1 MMITP
6 IRNEKDYKR
15 TIKRIEEIWD
25 TKDKKLRDELDV
37 ISTLVDLYEET
48 HFNILPP
55 DPIEAI
61 KFRMEQMGLKKTDIS
76 PLLGGNNRVS
86 EILSRK
92 RALTVE
98 MIRNLNKKLNIP
110 AESLIS
116 QQSTHCVQQVLRAAR
131 ATTSLGRVL

>member
-1 MMITP
+1 MITP

-76 PLLGGNNRVS
+76 SLLGGNNRVS

-116 QQSTHCVQQVLRAAR
+116 
-131 ATTSLGRVL
+131 

>member
-1 MMITP
+1 MITP

-116 QQSTHCVQQVLRAAR
+116 
-131 ATTSLGRVL
+131 

>member
-15 TIKRIEEIWD
+15 TVKRIEEIWD

-37 ISTLVDLYEET
+37 LSTLVDLYEET
-48 HFNILPP
+48 HYNILPP

-98 MIRNLNKKLNIP
+98 MIRNLNKKLKIP

-116 QQSTHCVQQVLRAAR
+116 
-131 ATTSLGRVL
+131 

>member
-1 MMITP
+1 MTIRP
-6 IRNEKDYKR
+6 IKSKKDYQNALSR
-15 TIKRIEEIWD
+15 LEEIFD
-25 TKDKKLRDELDV
+25 SRPGTSEGDELD
-37 ISTLVDLYEET
+37 ILALLIERYETE
-48 HFNILPP
+48 HYPIEAP

-98 MIRNLNKKLNIP
+98 MIRNLNRRNKD
-110 AESLIS
+110 E
-116 QQSTHCVQQVLRAAR
+116 
-131 ATTSLGRVL
+131 

>member
-1 MMITP
+1 MITP

-61 KFRMEQMGLKKTDIS
+61 KFRMEQMGLK
-76 PLLGGNNRVS
+76 
-86 EILSRK
+86 
-92 RALTVE
+92 
-98 MIRNLNKKLNIP
+98 
-110 AESLIS
+110 
-116 QQSTHCVQQVLRAAR
+116 
-131 ATTSLGRVL
+131 

>member
-1 MMITP
+1 MITP
-6 IRNEKDYKR
+6 IRNRKDYKR
-15 TIKRIEEIWD
+15 AVKRIEEIWD

-37 ISTLVDLYEET
+37 RSTLVDLYEET
-48 HFNILPP
+48 HDNILPP

-61 KFRMEQMGLKKTDIS
+61 KFRMEQMGLKKKDIS

-98 MIRNLNKKLNIP
+98 MIRNLNKKLKIP

-116 QQSTHCVQQVLRAAR
+116 
-131 ATTSLGRVL
+131 

>member
-1 MMITP
+1 MITP

-15 TIKRIEEIWD
+15 TLKRIEEIWD

-48 HFNILPP
+48 HYNILPP

-116 QQSTHCVQQVLRAAR
+116 
-131 ATTSLGRVL
+131 

>member
-1 MMITP
+1 MITP

-15 TIKRIEEIWD
+15 TVMRIEEIWD

-37 ISTLVDLYEET
+37 LSTLVDLYEET
-48 HFNILPP
+48 HYNIVPP

-98 MIRNLNKKLNIP
+98 MIRNLNKKLKIP

-116 QQSTHCVQQVLRAAR
+116 
-131 ATTSLGRVL
+131 

>member
-1 MMITP
+1 MITP
-6 IRNEKDYKR
+6 IKNEKDYKR
-15 TIKRIEEIWD
+15 AVKRIEEIWD
-25 TKDKKLRDELDV
+25 TKDKQLKDELVV

-48 HFNILPP
+48 HYNILPP

-86 EILSRK
+86 EILSKK

-98 MIRNLNKKLNIP
+98 MIRNLNKKLKIP

-116 QQSTHCVQQVLRAAR
+116 
-131 ATTSLGRVL
+131 